1 MLMLL
6 QNSEFVMEE
15 ETSKAEAPGAR
26 ERPRAAR
33 SPVAAARL
41 CLARVVSLAVN
52 RVCPLA
58 SLQGCTVCEPKSV
71 GVTRFAKK
79 KAGPVFSHSLSSKWE
94 TVGC

>member
-52 RVCPLA
+52 RVCPLSA
-58 SLQGCTVCEPKSV
+58 ESDLGESHGGAWWAAVY
-71 GVTRFAKK
+71 GVAQSRTRQ
-79 KAGPVFSHSLSSKWE
+79 V
-94 TVGC
+94 T